1 MILKFFVINTLVT
14 KWLMDD
20 AKTKNRNLSG
30 IREELQME
38 SEIPNKSYSS

>member
-14 KWLMDD
+14 KLLMGD
-20 AKTKNRNLSG
+20 AKNKNLSG